1 MVNISNDMR
10 VYTVP
15 EINALLKKMKE
26 TPVYNIVSELPSA
39 IEADPTK
46 VYWLVTG
53 RSVKIQT
60 GTKTVTNAV
69 TNESH
74 QEPVYTEY
82 PEVLGFVFMN
92 DNWYCTQ
99 NNVPMTVDEIRQVV
113 EDVLNPSA
121 EHEEPQ
127 EPEEPTGFE
136 PMSAS
141 DIIEIYNSV
150 EEP

>member
-26 TPVYNIVSELPSA
+26 TPVYNVVSELPSA

-53 RSVKIQT
+53 KSVKIQT

-99 NNVPMTVDEIRQVV
+99 NNVPMTIDEIKQVV
-113 EDVLNPSA
+113 NDVLNPSA
-121 EHEEPQ
+121 EPEEPQ

>member
-1 MVNISNDMR
+1 MVNIPNNMR

-15 EINALLKKMKE
+15 EINALLKKIKE
-26 TPVYNIVSELPSA
+26 TPTYQVVSELPDA
-39 IEADPTK
+39 IDVDPTIT
-46 VYWLVTG
+46 YYLVTG

-82 PEVLGFVFMN
+82 PEVMAFAYIN
-92 DNWYCTQ
+92 NTWYCTDHSI
-99 NNVPMTVDEIRQVV
+99 PMTDAEIRELV
-113 EDVLNPSA
+113 EEIINPTTTP
-121 EHEEPQ
+121 EEPQ

-136 PMSAS
+136 PMTSA
-141 DIIEIYNSV
+141 DIIRIYNSV
-150 EEP
+150 EDL